1 MINVTTIISNTS
13 SRLFRRSL
21 HKDAITAGFF
31 PATQFGRSKDGDR
44 YFFTH
49 TDQAGSIT
57 ELARTILINRTLAGI
72 ICDNTEIAAVPSN
85 VFLITSPND
94 FISCTDTPKLG
105 DIFSLVY
112 PIFPN

>member
-1 MINVTTIISNTS
+1 MKFN
-13 SRLFRRSL
+13 
-21 HKDAITAGFF
+21 GFF
-31 PATQFGRSKDGDR
+31 SATQFERSKDGDR

-49 TDQAGSIT
+49 TDQDGSIT

-105 DIFSLVY
+105 DISSLVY